1 MSVENNSNQS
11 RVDYIQDSMV
21 VSVYLLLYIS
31 QYFFIVNILFVRYE
45 YQIRSFVLQFDWL
58 VESEIYQDITF
69 SIVML
74 SLLLFLLYINNRIV
88 DLFIL
93 LFRKAFR

>member
-1 MSVENNSNQS
+1 
-11 RVDYIQDSMV
+11 MV

-58 VESEIYQDITF
+58 VESEIYQNITF

-88 DLFIL
+88 DLFIF
-93 LFRKAFR
+93 LFRKGFR